1 MKLEDIQEA
10 DPGLLVTHVVIHVQ
24 DHAHFPLDAGVVVE
38 EVDTEGARVVQGH
51 LAEENTGYPQFYH
64 FARSP
69 PLFINILHN
78 RISIL

>member
-10 DPGLLVTHVVIHVQ
+10 DRGLPVTHVVIHVQ

-64 FARSP
+64 LARLP
-69 PLFINILHN
+69 PLFIDFLNN
-78 RISIL
+78 RIFIF